1 MEIYKEVYP
10 KMSGIFKK
18 PEPEVKIVNVV
29 ATVKVNQEIN
39 LRRILEKIPQAE
51 YDPKRFPGLVYRL
64 TKPKTAILIF
74 GSGNMVITGA
84 KAESD
89 VYKAVDK
96 VVNTL
101 ISKRIISEA
110 KPNIKIENVVASGN
124 LKGVIDLEKA
134 AETLEYAIYEPEE
147 FPGLIYSMREPK
159 VVILLFASGKIVCTG
174 ARGEKYVY
182 EAVHILRE
190 ELEKK
195 ELIYY

>member
-1 MEIYKEVYP
+1 
-10 KMSGIFKK
+10 MSSSFKR
-18 PEPEVKIVNVV
+18 PEPEIKIVNVV

-64 TKPKTAILIF
+64 TSPKTAILIF

-89 VYKAVDK
+89 VYRAVNK
-96 VVNTL
+96 L
-101 ISKRIISEA
+101 INILTSKRIISEV
-110 KPNIKIENVVASGN
+110 KPRVKIENVVASGN
-124 LKGVIDLEKA
+124 LKGIIDLERA
-134 AETLEYAIYEPEE
+134 AEVLEFSIYEPEE
-147 FPGLIYSMREPK
+147 FPGLIYSMKEPK

-182 EAVHILRE
+182 EAVRRLQE
-190 ELEKK
+190 ELEEKQ
-195 ELIYY
+195 LIYY

>member
-1 MEIYKEVYP
+1 MP
-10 KMSGIFKK
+10 DGLLPR
-18 PEPEVKIVNVV
+18 PEPEIKIVNVV

-64 TKPKTAILIF
+64 TRPKTAILIF

-84 KAESD
+84 KAEED

-96 VVNTL
+96 LIKTL
-101 ISKRIISEA
+101 ISKRIIKDA

-124 LKGVIDLEKA
+124 LKGLIDLEKA
-134 AETLEYAIYEPEE
+134 AETLEFAIYEPEE
-147 FPGLIYSMREPK
+147 FPGLIYSMKDPK

-174 ARGEKYVY
+174 ARGEKYIY
-182 EAVHILRE
+182 EAIEKLRNELE
-190 ELEKK
+190 ELR
-195 ELIYY
+195 LIYY